1 MLPSLSFPIPHLP
14 FFQAASR
21 TAEQTIND
29 FMHLS
34 LIRRALPGMDVTTAQ
49 YADMFRRSVALTM
62 NLENDNNVQGAVSAL
77 LDMQEQLRGAAQ
89 GD

>member
-1 MLPSLSFPIPHLP
+1 MLPSPSFLILRLP

-21 TAEQTIND
+21 KAEQTIND

-34 LIRRALPGMDVTTAQ
+34 LIRRALPGMDVTTAL

-62 NLENDNNVQGAVSAL
+62 NLENDNSVQGAVRAL
-77 LDMQEQLRGAAQ
+77 LDMQQQLLGAAQ
-89 GD
+89 GA

>member
-1 MLPSLSFPIPHLP
+1 
-14 FFQAASR
+14 
-21 TAEQTIND
+21 
-29 FMHLS
+29 
-34 LIRRALPGMDVTTAQ
+34 MDVTTAL

>member
-1 MLPSLSFPIPHLP
+1 
-14 FFQAASR
+14 
-21 TAEQTIND
+21 
-29 FMHLS
+29 
-34 LIRRALPGMDVTTAQ
+34 
-49 YADMFRRSVALTM
+49 MFRRSVALTM